1 MDDDPHSA
9 SQRRERYLSAVAE
22 MERRLLEA
30 GPDDDLY
37 GLVLPLLLEA
47 AEASRVYVF
56 ENSLHEDGGLFYG
69 QVAEVVAEG
78 IEAQIDNPDLQD
90 MSYDRFAPRWRE
102 ALEQGIPVLGPVQD
116 FPAVERAYLEPQ
128 GILSLLALPLTVER
142 RFFGFVGFDDC
153 RDPSPWGE
161 PEVELL
167 QAAAAALS
175 VALTNQLST
184 RALMES
190 EARYR
195 SWYRM
200 IRLMCDTVP
209 DLIWAKDMDRRFL
222 FTNEAVCEKLLLAR
236 DTAEPVGKTD
246 MVFAERER
254 ATYPER
260 QDWHTFGELCR
271 DSDAI
276 VMESG
281 RPERFDEFGNVRG
294 EHLFLDVSKAPM
306 YDDEGRMIGTVGCG
320 RDVTEERRVAERLAE
335 NEARMRAIL
344 DAMPDIHFRLSRD
357 GHFIDAYASDPA
369 RLLLPRERIIGAAV
383 AEVLPPG
390 VAELAANGIAD
401 ALGSEAMVAFEYPLT
416 IEGDERHFETRM
428 VPCGADE
435 VLAVVRDVTEL
446 RRSRRDLVESARRLR
461 ATLHDTVRAMGAI
474 GDLRDPYTGG
484 HERRV
489 AALTLAI
496 AGVMGLS
503 EERCE
508 GLAIAGEVH
517 DIGKIGVPAEILS
530 KPGPLTDLERL
541 LVEDHAPRGYEI
553 LSGIDFAWPV
563 AEIVHQHH
571 ERLDG
576 SGYPRGLAGDEIL
589 LEARILGAAD
599 VLEAMASHRPYRP
612 ALGVEA
618 ALAELQAGAGT
629 LYDADV
635 VAACE
640 RVIATGMVDLS
651 EE

>member
-1 MDDDPHSA
+1 MDADLRSA
-9 SQRRERYLSAVAE
+9 LQRRERYLSAVAE
-22 MERRLLEA
+22 MERRLLES
-30 GPDDDLY
+30 GLDDDLY
-37 GLVLPLLLEA
+37 DLVLPVLLEA

-56 ENSLHEDGGLFYG
+56 ENSLHEDGALFYS

-78 IEAQIDNPDLQD
+78 IEPQIGNPDLQD
-90 MSYDRFAPRWRE
+90 MLYDRFAPRWRE
-102 ALEQGIPVLGPVQD
+102 ALEQGIPVRGPVAD

-128 GILSLLALPLTVER
+128 GILSLLALPLAVDH

-153 RDPSPWGE
+153 CDSSPWGE

-175 VALTNQLST
+175 AALTRQRST
-184 RALMES
+184 RALLES
-190 EARYR
+190 EDRYR

-222 FTNEAVCEKLLLAR
+222 FANAATCEKLLLAR
-236 DTAEPVGKTD
+236 DTDEPVGETD
-246 MVFAERER
+246 MAFVARER
-254 ATYPER
+254 ATHPER

-271 DSDAI
+271 DSDAV

-281 RPERFDEFGNVRG
+281 RAERFDELGNVRG
-294 EHLFLDVSKAPM
+294 EHLFLDVFKAPM
-306 YDDEGRMIGTVGCG
+306 YDDEGRLIGTVGCG

-335 NEARMRAIL
+335 NEARLRAIL

-357 GHFIDAYASDPA
+357 GTFLDAYAADSA
-369 RLLLPRERIIGAAV
+369 RLLVSRERTVGATATEILP
-383 AEVLPPG
+383 AE
-390 VAELAANGIAD
+390 VAELTMNAIAA
-401 ALGSEAMVAFEYPLT
+401 ALGSGATAAFEYSLT
-416 IEGDERHFETRM
+416 IEDDKRHFEARV

-435 VLAVVRDVTEL
+435 VLAVVRDVTDL
-446 RRSRRDLVESARRLR
+446 HRSRRDLAESAGRLR

-474 GDLRDPYTGG
+474 VDLRDPYTGG

-489 AALTLAI
+489 AALTQAI
-496 AGVMGLS
+496 ADVMGLG
-503 EERCE
+503 EARRE

-530 KPGPLTDLERL
+530 KPGRLTSTERA
-541 LVEDHAPRGYEI
+541 LVEEHASRGYEI
-553 LSGIDFAWPV
+553 LAGIDFACPV

-589 LEARILGAAD
+589 LEARILAAAD
-599 VLEAMASHRPYRP
+599 VLEAMASHRPYRA

-618 ALAELQAGAGT
+618 ALAELRAGAGT

-651 EE
+651 ED